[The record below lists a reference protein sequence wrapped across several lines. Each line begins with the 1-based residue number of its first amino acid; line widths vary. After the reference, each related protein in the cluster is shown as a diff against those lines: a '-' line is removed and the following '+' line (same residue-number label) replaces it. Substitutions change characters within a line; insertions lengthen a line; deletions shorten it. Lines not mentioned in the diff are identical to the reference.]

1 MSVLC
6 RKGSFSD
13 SQPLAIISPGNTV
26 NWSPWSLMLLDGGLG
41 RVLPSMKCRHS
52 LCRWCTWIEFILN
65 EHKVTAL
72 CCQKLGGWVP
82 GKCHMFACYLLVREE
97 NFHSTLEV
105 RVLAAALYQLM
116 VMLGLDGYLVTGCPH
131 TMGLTLGAKFVLQ
144 VLSLPLLGNGS
155 CSGPMVG
162 VDRKLWNWQ
171 LGWKEWYLFCIQLT
185 NNDHQNERRERKK
198 IIMKVKGRT
207 LQWTRANLKQ

>member
-1 MSVLC
+1 MELDVARWWIGQSPPLHEMQTQFVQVMHMDRVHPEWAQSHCTLLPEVGWLGAWEMSYVCMLSLSER
-6 RKGSFSD
+6 RKFSFNFGS
-13 SQPLAIISPGNTV
+13 Q
-26 NWSPWSLMLLDGGLG
+26 
-41 RVLPSMKCRHS
+41 
-52 LCRWCTWIEFILN
+52 
-65 EHKVTAL
+65 
-72 CCQKLGGWVP
+72 
-82 GKCHMFACYLLVREE
+82 
-97 NFHSTLEV
+97 
-105 RVLAAALYQLM
+105 VLAAALYQLM

-144 VLSLPLLGNGS
+144 LLSLPLLGNGS

>member
-1 MSVLC
+1 MARSNIDDMLSWFKESLCPWLFETFILLLTLWAELVHKTADLLRSWGVSGATSVMFRHLSPPRMSVLC

-105 RVLAAALYQLM
+105 R
-116 VMLGLDGYLVTGCPH
+116 C
-131 TMGLTLGAKFVLQ
+131 
-144 VLSLPLLGNGS
+144 
-155 CSGPMVG
+155 
-162 VDRKLWNWQ
+162 WQ
-171 LGWKEWYLFCIQLT
+171 LPYTSWW
-185 NNDHQNERRERKK
+185 
-198 IIMKVKGRT
+198 
-207 LQWTRANLKQ
+207 